1 MELGTLAEAWWSFVA
16 LGYDP
21 GSEWEQAFAP
31 ALMKSLAATGTRAE
45 HGGGGG
51 AWAASQIIIS
61 CANRAGKGAVA
72 EVPGG
77 RPVLEALVQ
86 QVLGRREAGPTG
98 EEAGTRSRIQQA
110 ESVAANTAAVAKAAE
125 TGDPSAL
132 LHRRP
137 VRLAEEEAATAEAA
151 AFLPSLTSSPERRLD
166 HSSEEPPAD
175 AIVAAVTGL
184 RELDAHQ
191 LLLLMDALLALEY
204 CSKGAEELMK
214 KFVAGAQGRP

>member
-1 MELGTLAEAWWSFVA
+1 M
-16 LGYDP
+16 
-21 GSEWEQAFAP
+21 
-31 ALMKSLAATGTRAE
+31 
-45 HGGGGG
+45 
-51 AWAASQIIIS
+51 
-61 CANRAGKGAVA
+61 
-72 EVPGG
+72 
-77 RPVLEALVQ
+77 
-86 QVLGRREAGPTG
+86 
-98 EEAGTRSRIQQA
+98 
-110 ESVAANTAAVAKAAE
+110 AANTAAVAKAAE

-151 AFLPSLTSSPERRLD
+151 AFLPSLTSSPERRSD

-191 LLLLMDALLALEY
+191 LLLLMDALLALGY